1 MMKLR
6 LTPIIISIAV
16 SSLVLFGGWSVY
28 HSVAMKN
35 PIVETA
41 EQFPGVEEASVEFVQ
56 GAVNLRLVVN
66 KEADLHGVIDTLHRA
81 AADAIGGR
89 NLKIDIID
97 HASERLNEWWSQVLF
112 EVAEAMEK
120 RSYSDLPEILEANKH
135 PGMTIDT
142 AIDDTY
148 VYIRLVDG
156 EHVKFVLLE
165 RMPALMGV
173 WTSE

>member
-1 MMKLR
+1 
-6 LTPIIISIAV
+6 
-16 SSLVLFGGWSVY
+16 
-28 HSVAMKN
+28 MKN

-41 EQFPGVEEASVEFVQ
+41 KKFPGVEEASVEFAQ

-66 KEADLHGVIDTLHRA
+66 KEADLHGVIDALHREA
-81 AADAIGGR
+81 ANAIGGR

-97 HASERLNEWWSQVLF
+97 HASERLDEWWSQVLF
-112 EVAEAMEK
+112 EVAEVMEK
-120 RSYSDLPEILEANKH
+120 RSYSDLPKILEANKLA
-135 PGMTIDT
+135 GMSIDT

-156 EHVKFVLLE
+156 DHVKFVLLE